1 MTTSAA
7 LQVTARSPVGGGS
20 CRGRGKHLRQR
31 PDAAR
36 FVLPIHGR
44 SAQRTVC
51 VLARAT
57 HGPCGGGFT
66 GKPGP
71 DRELRA
77 GIDATL
83 ALIYT
88 SPCDELTKGDDSVR
102 DFELA
107 MKAVGDPTRTRI
119 LKLLEGGGLCVC
131 QVQAVLGLAPSTVS
145 KHLTILKIA
154 GLVEDRRDGKWIQYA
169 LTDES
174 RNPHAR
180 PVLDLLHRT
189 LDRDP
194 AVIAD
199 RKRLREVKAIP
210 LTELCAIPTVR
221 MAMPGRSTRQ
231 RRTRKD
237 RAHA

>member
-1 MTTSAA
+1 M
-7 LQVTARSPVGGGS
+7 
-20 CRGRGKHLRQR
+20 
-31 PDAAR
+31 
-36 FVLPIHGR
+36 
-44 SAQRTVC
+44 
-51 VLARAT
+51 
-57 HGPCGGGFT
+57 
-66 GKPGP
+66 
-71 DRELRA
+71 
-77 GIDATL
+77 
-83 ALIYT
+83 
-88 SPCDELTKGDDSVR
+88 R

-119 LKLLEGGGLCVC
+119 LKLLEDGGLCVC

-154 GLVEDRRDGKWIQYA
+154 GLVEDRRDGKWIEYG

-199 RKRLREVKAIP
+199 RKRLREIKQIP
-210 LTELCAIPTVR
+210 LTELCALPAAKVP
-221 MAMPGRSTRQ
+221 MPARSTPHGK
-231 RRTRKD
+231 TRKD